1 MNDSGK
7 DRDLGKV
14 SRAGAQPSVGPD
26 GVRAADALS
35 SEDFLEQ
42 EKAGLLFRWREAPGR
57 GRGFALLFFVA
68 LALLVHVVGI
78 YLFKV
83 TAPVGA
89 RLEAQT
95 AQVTML
101 DPADANTAALLREV
115 DDRLVFLRPAS
126 QGTASRLSIE
136 DYSVTFEPSFLQ
148 RRVPFRPP
156 SEKMQTEQP
165 FPELLPKDGLVLP
178 PVTSDDPRNRSRDR
192 EHEAP
197 ETPVPAADAANH

>member
-1 MNDSGK
+1 MKDSGQ
-7 DRDLGKV
+7 DRDHGKA
-14 SRAGAQPSVGPD
+14 SLAGAQSSVGAGD
-26 GVRAADALS
+26 VQAVDEMS

-89 RLEAQT
+89 RVEAQT

-101 DPADANTAALLREV
+101 DPGDANTAALLREV

-165 FPELLPKDGLVLP
+165 FPELLPEDGLVLP
-178 PVTSDDPRNRSRDR
+178 PVTSDEPGNRNRNS
-192 EHEAP
+192 EAP
-197 ETPVPAADAANH
+197 QGSVPAPDAAVR